1 MFLVAPLVALS
12 GLCLVARWVALL
24 VARSVVRSVARSV
37 ARWVAR
43 WVARFVARLLA
54 LLVACWLVSWVAPG
68 VAPWVL
74 SSLGF
79 RLLRNRTQGLVL
91 FLTRRSVH
99 FLLSLPR
106 ERFLSW

>member
-1 MFLVAPLVALS
+1 MVFLVAPLVALP

-24 VARSVVRSVARSV
+24 DARSVARSVVRSV

-43 WVARFVARLLA
+43 WVARFVARWAARWVARLLA
-54 LLVACWLVSWVAPG
+54 FLVACWLVSWVAPG

-79 RLLRNRTQGLVL
+79 RPLWNRTQELVL
-91 FLTRRSVH
+91 FPIRHSVH
-99 FLLSLPR
+99 FL
-106 ERFLSW
+106 